1 MIPFPIFLG
10 SNITE
15 GQISRVKPPPEAFT
29 EANYGESGSELL
41 TADVRTNQAKT
52 GGMHG
57 DEWCAVNLAKDG
69 RSEIGAAGDALTILI
84 KFKCVARF
92 ALVRFNKIL
101 VCL

>member
-1 MIPFPIFLG
+1 M
-10 SNITE
+10 
-15 GQISRVKPPPEAFT
+15 
-29 EANYGESGSELL
+29 
-41 TADVRTNQAKT
+41 RTNQAKT

-92 ALVRFNKIL
+92 ALVRFNNIL
-101 VCL
+101 VCLEWLYCLADGVSDKVSADLSGYVGLP